1 MNVRLRR
8 FWLCVNLFLLG
19 FNLWLVV
26 VAYAQDEKLIA
37 EAKKEGKVVVYG
49 SMETN
54 IFDDIQKAFEKKTG
68 VTIEYWRASGATV
81 LDRVISERKT
91 GRPLYDVVINNAG
104 PMEIMLKEGIFTK
117 YDSPLTKNFP
127 IETIHP
133 QLGSQLSHQRSG
145 HHLQQDHSFA

>member
-68 VTIEYWRASGATV
+68 VTFEYWRASGATV
-81 LDRVISERKT
+81 LVVLLASAKPEDRST
-91 GRPLYDVVINNAG
+91 TLSSTMPGRW
-104 PMEIMLKEGIFTK
+104 
-117 YDSPLTKNFP
+117 
-127 IETIHP
+127 
-133 QLGSQLSHQRSG
+133 R
-145 HHLQQDHSFA
+145 

>member
-1 MNVRLRR
+1 LA
-8 FWLCVNLFLLG
+8 LCKSFLLG

-81 LDRVISERKT
+81 LDRVISERT
-91 GRPLYDVVINNAG
+91 TRRPLYDVVINNAG
-104 PMEIMLKEGIFTK
+104 PIEIMLKEGILTN
-117 YDSPLTKNFP
+117 YDFPLMKNFP
-127 IETIHP
+127 VETIHP
-133 QLGSQLSHQRSG
+133 QLGSQLSHQRSR
-145 HHLQQDHSFA
+145 HHLQQDPSFA